1 MKSVSMYEIQFLNAR
16 QNDILVGW
24 QYIGCFTSCQN
35 RCCQPSTSYLF
46 PFHLFYAARDA
57 CYTSS
62 EEITVIH
69 HHIGA
74 EEEWW
79 WCWHLSKS
87 MQIWSLNSINCN
99 VGTSVTSNFSRLVT
113 RLARLLYCWH
123 GWAGC
128 CAFNLPVR
136 LVTSWV
142 RGGKIIAKENN
153 GNWIMLRRRLLYTN
167 SLSQLIIIQE
177 ERNVQ
182 KEEQFN
188 FKSTQYVDTRHPPY
202 WRK

>member
-1 MKSVSMYEIQFLNAR
+1 MSCERRRSVTEKAQLIKSVSMYEIQFLNAR

-24 QYIGCFTSCQN
+24 QYTGCFTSCQN

-74 EEEWW
+74 EEWW

-99 VGTSVTSNFSRLVT
+99 EGASVNSNFSRLVT
-113 RLARLLYCWH
+113 RLARLLYCRLAGLAVVH
-123 GWAGC
+123 LICPSGW
-128 CAFNLPVR
+128 LPVE
-136 LVTSWV
+136 SEE
-142 RGGKIIAKENN
+142 GK
-153 GNWIMLRRRLLYTN
+153 L
-167 SLSQLIIIQE
+167 
-177 ERNVQ
+177 
-182 KEEQFN
+182 
-188 FKSTQYVDTRHPPY
+188 
-202 WRK
+202 

>member
-1 MKSVSMYEIQFLNAR
+1 MKFNFLTRDKTISLLGDNISVALH
-16 QNDILVGW
+16 LVK
-24 QYIGCFTSCQN
+24 IVVVN
-35 RCCQPSTSYLF
+35 HQPAICSHSIYFMLRGM
-46 PFHLFYAARDA
+46 LV
-57 CYTSS
+57 TSS

-99 VGTSVTSNFSRLVT
+99 VGASVNSNFSRLVT
-113 RLARLLYCWH
+113 RLARLIYCWL